1 MALSSYDELQ
11 TSIADYIMRPDAP
24 IASFIALG
32 QADIAPRIKHYLQ
45 ETVVELTSADNKVTI
60 PADFQEARRIVVDG
74 RIARPTSIYD
84 SKRLVDET
92 GYYQRGNTYVFLPE
106 QTEPRELEITY
117 YARTPAITAS
127 NQTNWLTENNFGNA
141 IFHAALIRAYR
152 WMKDPDAEAM
162 EKASLQEAL
171 ALIAEDHHRAVGGG
185 NQFEIDFGGPLF

>member
-1 MALSSYDELQ
+1 MALNSYDELQ
-11 TSIADYIMRPDAP
+11 TSIADYIMRSDAP

-45 ETVVELTSADNKVTI
+45 ETVVELTSTDNKVTL
-60 PADFQEARRIVVDG
+60 PADFQDARSIVVDG
-74 RIARPTSIYD
+74 ELANPTSIYRREFD
-84 SKRLVDET
+84 T
-92 GYYQRGNTYVFLPE
+92 GSVNYYQRGNTYVFVPE
-106 QTEPRELEITY
+106 KDEPRSVEITY

-127 NQTNWLTENNFGNA
+127 AQTNWLTENNFGNV
-141 IFHAALIRAYR
+141 IFHAALVRAYR

-171 ALIAEDHHRAVGGG
+171 ALVAEDHHRAVGSG